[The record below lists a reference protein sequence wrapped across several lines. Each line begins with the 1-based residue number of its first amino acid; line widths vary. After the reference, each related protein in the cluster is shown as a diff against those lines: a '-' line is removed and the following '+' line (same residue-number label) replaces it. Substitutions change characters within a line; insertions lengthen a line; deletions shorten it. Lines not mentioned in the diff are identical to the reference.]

1 MAIEDVVN
9 IEDPIMPPMP
19 DSGHMTMPDPGHMT
33 MPDPGIITRGP
44 MPDPVTM
51 PTPGVVTMTSK
62 PSPGIKGLAYIEILL
77 FCIL

>member
-1 MAIEDVVN
+1 MAMEDVVN
-9 IEDPIMPPMP
+9 IEDPTMPP
-19 DSGHMTMPDPGHMT
+19 

-62 PSPGIKGLAYIEILL
+62 PSPGIKSLAYIEILL

>member
-9 IEDPIMPPMP
+9 IEDPTMPPMP
-19 DSGHMTMPDPGHMT
+19 DSGHMT

-62 PSPGIKGLAYIEILL
+62 PSPGIKGLEYIEILL